1 MPDLVNVTRAELFK
15 LARRPAAWTLLAA
28 TVVLGETFGY
38 LIPYLSYRSGS
49 GTGPIEGASKADIL
63 ASTMPDQ
70 IIANAVGGMPVFAGA
85 LALAFGALMFGG
97 EYGWGTI
104 KTLFT
109 QGPGRLVMLA
119 GQVSALVISIAVGV
133 LVILGFGALSAT
145 AIAGIE
151 NQPMHWL
158 GAVDLL
164 KGYGAGVLI
173 LTMWAMLG
181 ATLGVAL
188 RGVALPIGFGIVWV
202 LGIENLLSAM
212 AGTVLSAL
220 KPLRDVLPGVNAGG
234 LASSLMSN
242 RPIDPPPGVSDSVDA
257 SRALITLTAY
267 LLICAAFAAWNLRRR
282 DVV

>member
-1 MPDLVNVTRAELFK
+1 MPDLINVTRAELFK
-15 LARRPAAWTLLAA
+15 LVRRPAAWTLLVA
-28 TVVLGETFGY
+28 TLVLGETFGY

-49 GTGPIEGASKADIL
+49 GSGPIEGASKADIL

-70 IIANAVGGMPVFAGA
+70 IIANAIGGMPVFAGA
-85 LALAFGALMFGG
+85 LALAFGGLMFGG
-97 EYGWGTI
+97 EYGWGTV

-109 QGPGRLVMLA
+109 QGPGRLVLLA
-119 GQVSALVISIAVGV
+119 GQLCALVVAIAVAV
-133 LVILGFGALSAT
+133 FAILGLGAISATTIASVESQPLHWLSA
-145 AIAGIE
+145 I
-151 NQPMHWL
+151 
-158 GAVDLL
+158 DLL

-173 LTMWAMLG
+173 LTMWATLG

-220 KPLRDVLPGVNAGG
+220 KPLRDVLPGVNAGS

-242 RPIDPPPGVSDSVDA
+242 RPIDPPPGVSDSVDP
-257 SRALITLTAY
+257 SRALITLAAY
-267 LLICAAFAAWNLRRR
+267 LVVCIGFAAWNLRR